1 MQAHAHIVFYDG
13 ECGLCQR
20 SVAFILK
27 WDRFK
32 LLSFA
37 PLNGV
42 TYKTL
47 FTEPSDMST
56 VVFYR
61 AGQLFTKSEAI
72 IEIGRVLGGW
82 AKLLLLLRLIPRI
95 IRDSIY
101 YFVASKRNKV
111 SCIILIKDE
120 RFLN

>member
-1 MQAHAHIVFYDG
+1 MQAHEHIVFYDG

-42 TYKTL
+42 TYRTL

-56 VVFYR
+56 VVFYSFGR
-61 AGQLFTKSEAI
+61 LFTKSEAI

-82 AKLLLLLRLIPRI
+82 AKLLLLLRLIPSVL
-95 IRDSIY
+95 RDAVYSFI
-101 YFVASKRNKV
+101 ASKRKKV